1 MCWKDELTDTARN
14 AGGEETRI
22 KRRNLIW
29 WCFTS
34 LQVGHYSSI
43 MVEPTTNISLQQ
55 RKSRKEGSE
64 SDMVLLYSYVLHI
77 IAYATLQYKHCRQ
90 KKSLLSKFFTPF
102 RDVQSLQKNSRT
114 RRHLKKGWHH
124 GSISDTFF

>member
-1 MCWKDELTDTARN
+1 MVVL
-14 AGGEETRI
+14 
-22 KRRNLIW
+22 
-29 WCFTS
+29 TS

-77 IAYATLQYKHCRQ
+77 IAYATFLAEEAILVIILYSFQR
-90 KKSLLSKFFTPF
+90 
-102 RDVQSLQKNSRT
+102 RT
-114 RRHLKKGWHH
+114 NYAEE
-124 GSISDTFF
+124 